1 MGERMTKENY
11 GKIEQKLAELKKRRA
26 VISKAIGEAREHGD
40 LRENSAYHTAKD
52 EQGLNEMRIRELE
65 AKLAGA
71 EIVDKSE
78 LENAGCVTLGSV
90 VKVKALDTGQEFEY
104 TIVSEEEA
112 DVLDDKISTDSP
124 IGGAVVNEKV
134 GAIVEVEVPR
144 GKVKYKILEIK

>member
-40 LRENSAYHTAKD
+40 LRENSAYHAAKE
-52 EQGLNEMRIRELE
+52 EQGINEMKIRELE
-65 AKLAGA
+65 AKLASA

-78 LENAGCVTLGSV
+78 LESADCVTLGSV

-104 TIVSEEEA
+104 TIVSEEDA
-112 DVLDDKISTDSP
+112 DVLEDKISTDSP
-124 IGGAVVNEKV
+124 VGGAVVNEKV